1 MSKSVIVELSEQGDN
16 SQNYDNGDYKT
27 TIDPIMLEKGDQV
40 LVKSAFI
47 DSIKASNENIRQ
59 VVVNE
64 TVPNTGICD
73 VVVKFGYYYLDW
85 GSSQET
91 VGSPS
96 KTFVKY
102 QNNDAAPPVASTGP
116 HVARSGLPYILNYPN
131 TAPHDNIQLLEEF
144 TIQHSPP
151 RTFGNNKNR
160 LYEYSVVISYEGW
173 DDATSSF
180 KAQYWG
186 YTLTGSES
194 EMGKYSI
201 ANHQITWTPAL
212 IAEAQANGDIA
223 QYKDPNWLG
232 GLGTPV
238 PVLSLKVKKGLIMD
252 QVFTAVTTGDQ
263 GAGIYN
269 SFGGIIGAGVF
280 NPIVQT
286 DTIYQMYESQ
296 IAFSIPA
303 KTYQAADIADLISTK
318 MTDINAMGTGIHV
331 EDYILGNNPM
341 LKTVRQLLQA
351 QPFKKGDDPGNN
363 TQPTFFS
370 QERDN
375 TYNSFTFTTPL
386 APDAPGVTPLT
397 QNYLLGSSQFSMSYD
412 PEHDKMVLAQ
422 IHNHLYS
429 DTDLSA
435 NQPQVRA
442 LKTAAGTTFVNKVG
456 GIFLTGLS
464 PPHLWTGVDSSFKF
478 GDSIL
483 PSKVIKRGLKLQA
496 DNITVATGTVQFED
510 YNLIDGINVTGDDM
524 GLDTFI
530 KKNRTLITPAAGGT
544 PAVYSSGFDVVQ
556 PFINTDSL
564 GQEVIPTVVGD
575 TIKIRSLNTL
585 SEANDVDVIK
595 KDGGFFKLEIS
606 MPSIRQDLIQADSTN
621 TNIQAVIGRFYQAA
635 SYTSAYNEGSIPYIY
650 DGDEPVLLSDFKV
663 RILQPDGSLATD
675 LGKTSTIFMEVIKA
689 VPEAQ

>member
-1 MSKSVIVELSEQGDN
+1 MSKSVIVELSENGDN

-40 LVKSAFI
+40 MVKSAFI
-47 DSIKASNENIRQ
+47 DSIKASNESIRQ

-73 VVVKFGYYYLDW
+73 VIVKFGYYYLDW

-91 VGSPS
+91 AASPS

-102 QNNDAAPPVASTGP
+102 ANADVTPNVQSTGDHIP
-116 HVARSGLPYILNYPN
+116 RSGLPYILNYPN
-131 TAPHDNIQLLEEF
+131 TAPHDNIQLLQEF

-151 RTFGNNKNR
+151 QTFGNNKNR
-160 LYEYSVVISYEGW
+160 LYEYRVVLSYEGW
-173 DDATSSF
+173 DDATASF

-186 YTLTGSES
+186 YTLTGSET
-194 EMGKYSI
+194 EMGKYSV
-201 ANHQITWTPAL
+201 ANHIITWTPAL
-212 IAEAQANGDIA
+212 IAEAYANGDIA

-238 PVLSLKVKKGLIMD
+238 PVLPLKIRKGLIKGE
-252 QVFTAVTTGDQ
+252 VFTAVTTGDQ
-263 GAGIYN
+263 GAGVFTN
-269 SFGGIIGAGVF
+269 FGGVLDPFVF

-286 DTIYQMYESQ
+286 DTIYQVYESQ
-296 IAFSIPA
+296 INFSIPA

-318 MTDINAMGTGIHV
+318 MTDINAMGSGIQT

-341 LKTVRQLLQA
+341 LKTVRQLLHA
-351 QPFKKGDDPGNN
+351 LPFYKGDSDPNN
-363 TQPTFFS
+363 ETPTFFA

-375 TYNSFTFTTPL
+375 TYNSFKFTTPL
-386 APDAPGVTPLT
+386 VEPDAGATPLT
-397 QNYLLGSSQFSMSYD
+397 QNYILGSSQFSMSYD

-435 NQPQVRA
+435 NVPQVRA
-442 LKTAAGTTFVNKVG
+442 IQTPIGTTYVNKVG

-478 GDSIL
+478 PDSIL
-483 PSKVIKRGLKLQA
+483 PTKVIKRGLKLA
-496 DNITVATGTVQFED
+496 NNNITVDTGTVQFED
-510 YNLIDGINVTGDDM
+510 FNLIDGVNVTGDDM

-530 KKNRTLITPAAGGT
+530 KKNRTVLSAADGAT

-564 GQEVIPTVVGD
+564 GSKVIPTAVGD
-575 TIKIRSLNTL
+575 TVKIRSSNTL

-663 RILQPDGSLATD
+663 RILQPDGKLATD